1 VRYYNL
7 NWFLLGVIVKQAL
20 SPSQRLKS
28 IGYAVEGIVAL
39 IKTQPNAQLHCLAIV
54 IVVTVGWLTK
64 ITSSE
69 WLALVVVIGMV
80 LSFEALNSAL
90 EVLCDKVETDDDPQI
105 KMVKD
110 IAAGGVLLASITAA
124 VVGGLVFFPYWF

>member
-1 VRYYNL
+1 M
-7 NWFLLGVIVKQAL
+7 KQAL

-28 IGYAVEGIVAL
+28 IGYAVEGIVTL

-54 IVVTVGWLTK
+54 IVVAAASLTK
-64 ITSSE
+64 VTNSE

-110 IAAGGVLLASITAA
+110 MAAGGVLLASITAA
-124 VVGGLVFFPYWF
+124 VVGGLVFFPYWL